1 MSADNFYIIRK
12 DPHGLF
18 VPVMGFASNED
29 LPALGSR
36 HPRFTTIAAAMAY
49 ANADYSEYGTSVH
62 EECFTD
68 IAPSLEENEGHVN
81 GCLLYYYPN
90 AEPRKCACE
99 TIVNDWY
106 IKIEPTD

>member
-49 ANADYSEYGTSVH
+49 ANADYSEYGSSIH
-62 EECFTD
+62 EECLSD
-68 IAPSLEENEGHVN
+68 IPPVLEERNGHIN
-81 GCLLYYYPN
+81 GCGLFYSWTTD
-90 AEPRKCACE
+90 ERKCACE
-99 TIVNDWY
+99 TIINDWY
-106 IKIEPTD
+106 LKVEPTN